1 MNTRDLLNIIPDNGM
16 NRYSTS
22 VINSKN
28 EAELN
33 KAAVSAAM
41 ARKRKLNDLY
51 GDNSINRLKLEKN
64 EDSVV
69 IKINNNNNEDEIDN
83 LDTNPDS
90 LSNANSKNELK
101 VNINSN
107 GIINHNLFNRNKVIK
122 SMIPNGSPMNII
134 IKTTDKERDSSSIAS
149 SDDVLKIGLLASD
162 KNIKSPAFIVPEETS
177 SNSQLAS
184 NNSDKN
190 IQKNLISNNST
201 KQTKIPSYTSNPN
214 TLKNGNNIIGK
225 SVNISMASGINMNL
239 NMGFRNN
246 LSINPLNSGVKL
258 RDSFLKK

>member
-16 NRYSTS
+16 NRFSAN

-33 KAAVSAAM
+33 KAAISAAM

-51 GDNSINRLKLEKN
+51 SDNSINRLKLEKN
-64 EDSVV
+64 EGSVV
-69 IKINNNNNEDEIDN
+69 IKVNNNSHEDEIDN

-107 GIINHNLFNRNKVIK
+107 GIINNNFFNRNNAIK
-122 SMIPNGSPMNII
+122 TMIPNGSPMSI

-162 KNIKSPAFIVPEETS
+162 KNSKSTSFIVPEEC
-177 SNSQLAS
+177 
-184 NNSDKN
+184 DKSV
-190 IQKNLISNNST
+190 QRNLISNNTT
-201 KQTKIPSYTSNPN
+201 KQTKIQSYTSNPN
-214 TLKNGNNIIGK
+214 TLKNGSSIIGK
-225 SVNISMASGINMNL
+225 SVNISQSSGINMNL
-239 NMGFRNN
+239 NMGFRSN
-246 LSINPLNSGVKL
+246 LSINPLNSSMKL
-258 RDSFLKK
+258 KHSFIKK